1 MAAVCWLVLLD
12 MLPELADDLGVAEK
26 NLERRLHRAATRPH
40 PGPHTRGAVVCRQ
53 LLMLQCC
60 TGGLLSLEM
69 MIGGLEMLS
78 GALQHRPYGVQ
89 DGVVR
94 GVRSCGDG
102 GSSSSS
108 SSSSRVGGC
117 RGGVLF

>member
-1 MAAVCWLVLLD
+1 MAAVFLLVLLI
-12 MLPELADDLGVAEK
+12 MLPDSAHDLGDAEK

-40 PGPHTRGAVVCRQ
+40 PGPHTRGAVVCRR

-69 MIGGLEMLS
+69 LIGGLEMLS

-108 SSSSRVGGC
+108 SSSSSNR
-117 RGGVLF
+117 RAIE

>member
-1 MAAVCWLVLLD
+1 MAAVFLLVLLI
-12 MLPELADDLGVAEK
+12 MLPDSAHAEK

-40 PGPHTRGAVVCRQ
+40 PSPHTRGAVVCRQ

-108 SSSSRVGGC
+108 SSSSSNR
-117 RGGVLF
+117 RAIE

>member
-40 PGPHTRGAVVCRQ
+40 PGPHTHGAVVCRR
-53 LLMLQCC
+53 LLMLHCC

-69 MIGGLEMLS
+69 LIGDYRRCNYEHEIAMGWWS
-78 GALQHRPYGVQ
+78 TDADAR
-89 DGVVR
+89 R
-94 GVRSCGDG
+94 R
-102 GSSSSS
+102 
-108 SSSSRVGGC
+108 R
-117 RGGVLF
+117 RW